1 MHFIYSFTIQQNAV
15 LIRRGNYALGVIFV
29 EKIVVT
35 CNEEFLEFHFNQQFV
50 PVFHPVGCFSCLII
64 FCILWKNRCMEFP
77 SQKAV
82 VELQEIYRKEFDV
95 ELTYDAAKAE
105 ARRLLIFF
113 RELLLLEQKIADN
126 SLSTTSSSQ
135 TSPNMVSS

>member
-1 MHFIYSFTIQQNAV
+1 
-15 LIRRGNYALGVIFV
+15 
-29 EKIVVT
+29 
-35 CNEEFLEFHFNQQFV
+35 
-50 PVFHPVGCFSCLII
+50 
-64 FCILWKNRCMEFP
+64 MEFP